1 MNAVEIFSRM
11 ATHMVK
17 GMMTHEQLMN
27 AYLFL
32 GLHGCAAC
40 HEYHYIKE
48 TESYISLCKYT
59 AEHFDSIIGTNQP
72 INDIPDIIPKSW
84 YASTRDKVSHET
96 RLQAI
101 EEALTEWINWEE
113 SAKSLYE
120 ESYSLL
126 VTSDLAAAE
135 FVKKLA
141 LDAED
146 EIVYARKEL
155 LDKRSTGFD
164 MSYIMEEQDT
174 MFRSF
179 RKKIKIK

>member
-1 MNAVEIFSRM
+1 MKKN
-11 ATHMVK
+11 
-17 GMMTHEQLMN
+17 
-27 AYLFL
+27 
-32 GLHGCAAC
+32 
-40 HEYHYIKE
+40 
-48 TESYISLCKYT
+48 
-59 AEHFDSIIGTNQP
+59 
-72 INDIPDIIPKSW
+72 
-84 YASTRDKVSHET
+84 
-96 RLQAI
+96 
-101 EEALTEWINWEE
+101 
-113 SAKSLYE
+113 
-120 ESYSLL
+120 
-126 VTSDLAAAE
+126 